1 MASRHPHRPCLDIA
15 GAQCLASFCRD
26 AVESTSPQEG
36 GGGRWAGGDW
46 SPHSVSSKGDLPT
59 TKVLDRRSVSTG
71 TVKLTIQ
78 CFIPL

>member
-26 AVESTSPQEG
+26 AVGSVNPQEG
-36 GGGRWAGGDW
+36 GGERRAGGDW

-59 TKVLDRRSVSTG
+59 TKVLDRRSVSRG

-78 CFIPL
+78 CFISL